1 MTNDRRASGASYL
14 TEFPAG
20 QDLERQL
27 REIKRERW
35 TGSLRIGFE
44 QGRPAGERAWKERL
58 KSKQWP
64 YDASER
70 YLVQR

>member
-1 MTNDRRASGASYL
+1 MTSDPRASGASYL

-35 TGSLRIGFE
+35 TGSLTIGFE
-44 QGRPAGERAWKERL
+44 QWRPAGERAWLSR
-58 KSKQWP
+58 
-64 YDASER
+64 
-70 YLVQR
+70 VV